1 MRIHPLSL
9 EEAHEICPELP
20 GERELLYPIVQHSTH
35 FFGPGWRRI
44 GGGGRSSFD
53 GIWRGPRGEQVIVE
67 ARPRLERLRVED
79 PVQRG
84 SLERRLRT
92 GITELPARPGLV
104 VVAAEVTAAGES
116 ALESLVSR
124 WEAQLS
130 SVELWVLRP
139 KGEPEGEVVGFWRR
153 VLLPR

>member
-1 MRIHPLSL
+1 MRIHPLSM
-9 EEAHEICPELP
+9 EEAHQPFPGLP
-20 GERELLYPIVQHSTH
+20 QERELLYPIVQYSTH

-67 ARPRLERLRVED
+67 ARPQLERLRVED

-84 SLERRLRT
+84 SLERRLRS
-92 GITELPARPGLV
+92 GLSELPPQPGLV
-104 VVAAEVTAAGES
+104 VVAAELTAPGES
-116 ALESLVSR
+116 ALESLATR

-139 KGEPEGEVVGFWRR
+139 QGEVVGFWRR
-153 VLLPR
+153 ALLPR

>member
-1 MRIHPLSL
+1 MRIHPLSA
-9 EEAHEICPELP
+9 EEAHESGPELP
-20 GERELLYPIVQHSTH
+20 GERDLLYPIVQHSTH

-67 ARPRLERLRVED
+67 ARPLLERLRVED

-92 GITELPARPGLV
+92 GLGELPLRPGLV
-104 VVAAEVTAAGES
+104 VVSAELTPAGES
-116 ALESLVSR
+116 ALEALAAR

-139 KGEPEGEVVGFWRR
+139 GPEVVGFWRR
-153 VLLPR
+153 GLLPR